1 MTFNLAALIMV
12 IFTGL
17 SRLAEIGVGE
27 KNALKMLKEKEGR
40 EFSAWQR
47 PPVFVIYAI
56 WLGALLWFVPADQPV
71 EAFALILFVLL
82 QGLRWWAIAHLK
94 EFWTTRIVIVPLAW
108 KIITGPYQFFRH
120 PIYVA
125 LVGEV
130 FALSLAFQQL
140 ELAALFGGLTLIWVS
155 VRIRSESRALKM
167 ML

>member
-1 MTFNLAALIMV
+1 MTLNLAALILV
-12 IFTGL
+12 IYTGL
-17 SRLAEIGVGE
+17 ARLAEIGVGE
-27 KNALKMLKEKEGR
+27 KNALKMLNEKEGR
-40 EFSAWQR
+40 EFSTWQR
-47 PPVFVIYAI
+47 PPIFLIYAL
-56 WLGALLWFVPADQPV
+56 WLAALLWLTPGEQPI
-71 EAFALILFVLL
+71 EPFALILFVLL
-82 QGLRWWAIAHLK
+82 QALRWWAIAHLK

-108 KIITGPYQFFRH
+108 KIITGPYRFFRH

-130 FALSLAFQQL
+130 FALSLVFQQM